1 MYRDI
6 LERLRIDPGQRTL
19 GQLIQ
24 DREAAAQEI
33 ARLRGERAERPRSAT
48 SKKGVPPPPATR
60 EEDGRRPTFR
70 AGTLIRVAEVCE
82 LLGISRAMVY
92 KLRSDG
98 AFPEPVRLGER
109 TVRWN
114 VDDLLTWCDGLRR

>member
-19 GQLIQ
+19 GLLIQ
-24 DREAAAQEI
+24 DREAAAHEI
-33 ARLRGERAERPRSAT
+33 ERLRGERAERVRAAASR
-48 SKKGVPPPPATR
+48 PAAPVRPAKR
-60 EEDGRRPTFR
+60 EQDERRPPFR

-82 LLGISRAMVY
+82 FLGLSRSTLY
-92 KLRSDG
+92 KLLSEG
-98 AFPEPVRLGER
+98 AFPEPVRLGPR

-114 VDDLLTWCDGLRR
+114 VDELVAWRDRR